1 MKLVQFWVED
11 ETKEQMEEL
20 RITKSINWSNF
31 LRNSTKEKIEEL
43 ATSIFFTSKNT
54 TKTS

>member
-43 ATSIFFTSKNT
+43 ATSIFFTSKKT
-54 TKTS
+54 TKKS